1 MAKFCTKCGSP
12 LEDGKCPKCKEET
25 KKETKTTTTTTETV
39 DVKESFMDCLNIFK
53 KIFTKPFEAIK
64 EFVCDNKFVSG
75 IIMIVAT
82 AISTGLYKIA
92 TLKNIFEATS
102 GSKFNSG
109 DLGDYLNAALSG
121 GSFGPA
127 KPDYVSEFFKT
138 FAYSLVEYAAI
149 ALIGY
154 LIVAKLFKGTA
165 TVKQMITTVGIA
177 LSVVL
182 LANLANSIIVFFD
195 GEVFGYIRS
204 YISMFG
210 TIFMYLILYEGIK
223 EVGDVAKEKLYI
235 TVASIC
241 ICATIVID
249 IAHKMFD

>member
-1 MAKFCTKCGSP
+1 MAKFCTKCGTP

-25 KKETKTTTTTTETV
+25 KKEVKTTTSTETV
-39 DVKESFMDCLNIFK
+39 DVKESFMDCLNILK

-64 EFVCDNKFVSG
+64 DFVSDNKFVAG
-75 IIMIVAT
+75 IIMIVVT

-92 TLKNIFEATS
+92 TLKNMFDATS
-102 GSKFNSG
+102 GSKFNAN

-121 GSFGPA
+121 NSFGPA

-138 FAYSLVEYAAI
+138 FAYNLVEYAAI

-154 LIVAKLFKGTA
+154 LVVSKIFKGSA
-165 TVKQMITTVGIA
+165 TIKQMVAAVGIA

-182 LANLANSIIVFFD
+182 LANLANSIIIFLD
-195 GEVFGYIRS
+195 GEVFGYIRGYLS
-204 YISMFG
+204 TFG
-210 TIFMYLILYEGIK
+210 TIFSYLILYEGIK
-223 EVGDVAKEKLYI
+223 EVGNIDKNKLFLS
-235 TVASIC
+235 VSSIC